1 MRAVN
6 PARCCNV
13 ARHRCHGDPRRF
25 DVLASFV
32 NDRWENRRAP
42 HCRRG
47 EAGLTQKSIMVP
59 CCNFWL
65 EEKLGRDELVA
76 AIEGFYSDGGEAY
89 ERVVF
94 PFRGR
99 RT

>member
-1 MRAVN
+1 MHYIA
-6 PARCCNV
+6 
-13 ARHRCHGDPRRF
+13 
-25 DVLASFV
+25 DV
-32 NDRWENRRAP
+32 
-42 HCRRG
+42 
-47 EAGLTQKSIMVP
+47 AGLTQKSIMVP

-65 EEKLGRDELVA
+65 QERLGRDELVA

-89 ERVVF
+89 ERVIF